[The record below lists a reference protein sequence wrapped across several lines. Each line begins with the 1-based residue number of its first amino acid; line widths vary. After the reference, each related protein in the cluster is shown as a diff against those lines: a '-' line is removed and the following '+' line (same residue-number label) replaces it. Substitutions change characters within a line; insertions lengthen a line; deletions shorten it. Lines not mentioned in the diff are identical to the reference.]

1 MEIHKTKIVCIYV
14 HNGPMK
20 RDLEN
25 TKAST
30 VAEGIFNLRRGG
42 KGYEYIMSEC
52 DI

>member
-1 MEIHKTKIVCIYV
+1 MEIHKIKIAYV

-30 VAEGIFNLRRGG
+30 AAEGIFNLRGG
-42 KGYEYIMSEC
+42 GGGGG
-52 DI
+52 